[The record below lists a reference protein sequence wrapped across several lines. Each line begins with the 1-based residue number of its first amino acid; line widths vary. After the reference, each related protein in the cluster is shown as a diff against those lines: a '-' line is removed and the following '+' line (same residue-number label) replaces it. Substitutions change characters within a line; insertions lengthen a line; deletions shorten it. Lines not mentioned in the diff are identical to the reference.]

1 MHGMVHKNRPEESV
15 VTAGTQK
22 KRMNLHIHSLLD
34 VDKIGEASRYQR

>member
-1 MHGMVHKNRPEESV
+1 MEWFTKSDQKNQF

-34 VDKIGEASRYQR
+34 VDKIGEASPYQQ